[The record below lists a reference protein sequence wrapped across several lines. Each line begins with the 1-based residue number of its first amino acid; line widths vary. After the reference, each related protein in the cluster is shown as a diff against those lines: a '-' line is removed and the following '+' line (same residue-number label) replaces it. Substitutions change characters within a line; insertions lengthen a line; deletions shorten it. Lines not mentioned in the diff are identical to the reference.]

1 MGTCYEAG
9 AMQGRGYG
17 DDGVVSNTGVP
28 TLEDTLIF
36 QRGFCTPTKIVCF
49 NLYIMLR
56 YLVR

>member
-17 DDGVVSNTGVP
+17 DDGVVPDIGVP
-28 TLEDTLIF
+28 TLQDNLIF
-36 QRGFCTPTKIVCF
+36 QRGYCTSTKIVCF
-49 NLYIMLR
+49 NLYIVLR